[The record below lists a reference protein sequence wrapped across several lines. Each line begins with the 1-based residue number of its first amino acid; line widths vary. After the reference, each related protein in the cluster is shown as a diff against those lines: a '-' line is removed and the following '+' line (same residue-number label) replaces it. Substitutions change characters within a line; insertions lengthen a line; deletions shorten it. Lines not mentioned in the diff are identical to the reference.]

1 MELFELKNIWQQYDE
16 KVAENIHLNK
26 KILKKMVITKTE
38 KRLNRIKIETVV
50 RLIVSILLIPLG
62 VIPNIQYSNS
72 VSFYFGMSMF
82 TGLFIF
88 AGIFRIKYFL
98 MTDKI
103 DFSNSVSSIRKNI
116 LELEK
121 YHLKMIHSGLLVL
134 PFAAISIFLICKIPL
149 IDYGTLI
156 PLLLVIVIFI
166 VSYLYK
172 TKHSFSERLK
182 KLRIEIDELEELEK
196 E

>member
-156 PLLLVIVIFI
+156 PLLLVIIIFI

-182 KLRIEIDELEELEK
+182 KLSIEIDELEELEK